1 MPEAVPLPSLPA
13 QKGGTAVKKLWKWLA
28 LPAALLLCTA
38 CGTPYDPNR
47 HQYTP
52 EERSAHYEEYPYDQL
67 PNACGFVIPD
77 DRLLESTVLASD
89 LIVTG
94 TIADAGTTQEVS
106 LLEGID
112 DGSTAIVT
120 SYQIDVREVLYGSYD
135 GEQLT
140 LRFYWPFQ
148 TKPYQGDELF
158 LFLAVGPDYCL
169 PTTASNYSVFVINPP
184 DDRLFALSNKEVLTA
199 FDGRKP
205 KSLEAEIDGI
215 VEGFQSAAEYP
226 YSTGAVA
233 LSALTEDSPL
243 YEEYRDI
250 YRDNPYYP
258 EYAEIFE

>member
-1 MPEAVPLPSLPA
+1 M
-13 QKGGTAVKKLWKWLA
+13 KKLWKWLA
-28 LPAALLLCTA
+28 LPAALLLCAA

-52 EERSAHYEEYPYDQL
+52 EERAAHHAENQDTP
-67 PNACGFVIPD
+67 PHSSITIPD
-77 DRLLESTVLASD
+77 DRLLENTVLSSD
-89 LIVTG
+89 LILTGRVADGGVSEVVPMFEGVDESPQVT
-94 TIADAGTTQEVS
+94 I
-106 LLEGID
+106 
-112 DGSTAIVT
+112 T

-135 GEQLT
+135 EEQLT
-140 LRFYWPFQ
+140 LRFYSYQ
-148 TKPYQGDELF
+148 TKPYQGDELL
-158 LFLAVGPDYCL
+158 LFLKVRSDYCI
-169 PTTASNYSVFVINPP
+169 PTRAKDDSVFVINPP

-199 FDGRKP
+199 FDGSGP

>member
-1 MPEAVPLPSLPA
+1 M
-13 QKGGTAVKKLWKWLA
+13 KKFWKWLA

-52 EERSAHYEEYPYDQL
+52 EERSAHYEEYPYDNPL
-67 PNACGFVIPD
+67 NADGITVPD
-77 DRLLESTVLASD
+77 DRRLECTVLASD
-89 LIVTG
+89 LILTGRVADSGTKISVPVFLIEDSPEANVTC
-94 TIADAGTTQEVS
+94 
-106 LLEGID
+106 
-112 DGSTAIVT
+112 
-120 SYQIDVREVLYGSYD
+120 YQIDVRKVLYGSHD
-135 GEQLT
+135 EEQLT
-140 LRFYWPFQ
+140 LRFYWPYQ
-148 TKPYQGDELF
+148 TKPFEGDELF
-158 LFLAVGPDYCL
+158 LFLREGPDYYI
-169 PTTASNYSVFVINPP
+169 PTTANNLSVFVINPP

>member
-1 MPEAVPLPSLPA
+1 M
-13 QKGGTAVKKLWKWLA
+13 KKLWKWLA
-28 LPAALLLCTA
+28 LPAALLLCAA

-47 HQYTP
+47 HRYTP

-67 PNACGFVIPD
+67 LNACGFVIPD
-77 DRLLESTVLASD
+77 GRLLESTVLASD
-89 LIVTG
+89 LILTG
-94 TIADAGTTQEVS
+94 RVA
-106 LLEGID
+106 D
-112 DGSTAIVT
+112 DGVSEVVPVFEGVENPPVTIT

-135 GEQLT
+135 EEQLT
-140 LRFYWPFQ
+140 LRFYWAFQ
-148 TKPYQGDELF
+148 TKPYQGDELL
-158 LFLAVGPDYCL
+158 LFLTVGPDYCL

-199 FDGRKP
+199 FDGSKP

-215 VEGFQSAAEYP
+215 VEGFQSATEYP

-233 LSALTEDSPL
+233 LSALSEDRPL